1 MRNFIRGK
9 LSVKLFITIV
19 ISFFLAVFFAI
30 VFGRYTVYRYAL
42 SNQDNIDAAIFNILV
57 TLMFIVGIMTFV
69 ISFYLMIY
77 KEIQYIKY
85 ISKKV
90 KEISK
95 GNIGY
100 TIELKGKDEVAELCK
115 SINIMSLELKEKFDR
130 ERENEKIKNDLISNV
145 SHDLRNPL
153 TSLIGYLEIIKNKQY
168 KDEKTMEEYIK
179 SSYNTSIKMKKLINE
194 LFEYTKL
201 YDLDFKLNKQKINL
215 SPIINQLAGEY
226 IPIFEQND
234 LLLELKNEHEELNAN
249 IDVDR
254 FIRVLDNLLSNA
266 LKYAYRGSAVLIQT
280 KKMEE
285 KIKITVE
292 NKGDNIPKEDL
303 DRIFDKFY
311 KIDKSRKNSLNG
323 SGIGLSIAKKIVELH
338 GGKIWVESVE
348 NKISFNVLIEKIK

>member
-234 LLLELKNEHEELNAN
+234 L
-249 IDVDR
+249 
-254 FIRVLDNLLSNA
+254 F
-266 LKYAYRGSAVLIQT
+266 
-280 KKMEE
+280 
-285 KIKITVE
+285 
-292 NKGDNIPKEDL
+292 
-303 DRIFDKFY
+303 
-311 KIDKSRKNSLNG
+311 
-323 SGIGLSIAKKIVELH
+323 
-338 GGKIWVESVE
+338 
-348 NKISFNVLIEKIK
+348 